1 MNEYLMLG
9 IVGVIA
15 LTVGFGVSWLGR
27 AFGSKSKDKDKT

>member
-15 LTVGFGVSWLGR
+15 LVVGVGASWIGKVVSG
-27 AFGSKSKDKDKT
+27 KPKDKT

>member
-15 LTVGFGVSWLGR
+15 LTVGFGASWIGR
-27 AFGSKSKDKDKT
+27 AFSKPKDKT

>member
-15 LTVGFGVSWLGR
+15 LVVGFGASWIGR
-27 AFGSKSKDKDKT
+27 VTGGKPKDKV